1 MERTAEA
8 HTGARAMQEIFE
20 RIAAADTIIITR
32 HSRPDGDAV
41 GSTLGLSAILR
52 ASFPAKR
59 VFLDNDDRAEYLA
72 FLGDEG
78 PRPAPEDY
86 AAATLIVL
94 DTGTPDRIANARVFD
109 AKCVIKI
116 DHHICREH
124 YGDLAWVEEERSSV
138 CEMIAEF
145 YRAFADRLTLTKYA
159 AECLYTGMVTDS
171 GRFRFRGTT
180 GDTMR
185 LAAMLLDAGVDFERL
200 FSQLGGEDLET
211 VRFEGYLASKIRT
224 TESGAAYL
232 RISKRLRL
240 KHGISLEDACNTV
253 SLMEHI
259 KGSLIW
265 IAFIENDDGS
275 VRVRLRSRF
284 VEVQQLAAR
293 FGGGGHACASGA
305 TVNSRAEEAQLLA
318 EADKLLMDYK
328 EKAFAKSGFCPE

>member
-1 MERTAEA
+1 MEQQAA
-8 HTGARAMQEIFE
+8 AIDNAPVVRAIFE
-20 RIAAADTIIITR
+20 CIAAADTIIISR
-32 HSRPDGDAV
+32 HRRPDGDAV
-41 GSTLGLSAILR
+41 GSTLGLSALLR
-52 ASFPAKR
+52 ASFPGKR

-78 PRPAPEDY
+78 PRPEAVDY
-86 AAATLIVL
+86 ANAVVIVL
-94 DTGTPDRIANARVFD
+94 DTGTADRIASERVFTGRTL
-109 AKCVIKI
+109 IKI

-124 YGDLAWVEEERSSV
+124 YGDLVWVEEERSSV
-138 CEMIAEF
+138 CEMIAAF
-145 YRAFADRLTLTKYA
+145 YRAFADRLVLTKAA

-171 GRFRFRGTT
+171 GRFRFRGTN
-180 GDTMR
+180 GDTLR
-185 LAAMLLDAGVDFERL
+185 LAAMLLDAGVDFERI
-200 FSQLGGEDLET
+200 FSQLSGEDLET
-211 VRFEGYLASKIRT
+211 VRFEGYLASRIRT
-224 TESGAAYL
+224 TPAGVAYL

-240 KHGISLEDACNTV
+240 RHGISLEDACNTV

-284 VEVQQLAAR
+284 VEVQQLASR

-318 EADKLLMDYK
+318 EADKLLEKYK
-328 EKAFAKSGFCPE
+328 DNAFAELGFCPE